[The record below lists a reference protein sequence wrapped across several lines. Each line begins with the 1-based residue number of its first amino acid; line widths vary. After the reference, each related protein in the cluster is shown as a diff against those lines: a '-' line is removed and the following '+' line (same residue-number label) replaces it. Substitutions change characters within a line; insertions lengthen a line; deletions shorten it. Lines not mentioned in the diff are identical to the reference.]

1 MIKKEL
7 NITII
12 LLPHYKSKN
21 QEYLV
26 ILKVGLNVK
35 LDEAVEQIE
44 KYYEKFQIQA
54 FAGS

>member
-21 QEYLV
+21 QEYLA
-26 ILKVGLNVK
+26 ILKADLNVK
-35 LDEAVEQIE
+35 LDAAV
-44 KYYEKFQIQA
+44 K
-54 FAGS
+54 